1 MYATGKNTLQVPLKS
16 PGHTDEFGIFTIF
29 SVLALLN
36 TEILVYRLMWML
48 LICALNYFNY
58 SYLTLLT
65 VQDLPVCSRYIFA
78 SCKSF
83 DLAEIEFTF

>member
-1 MYATGKNTLQVPLKS
+1 MNLVYS
-16 PGHTDEFGIFTIF
+16 TIF

-36 TEILVYRLMWML
+36 TEILLCRLMWML
-48 LICALNYFNY
+48 LICALNYFNS

-65 VQDLPVCSRYIFA
+65 IQDLPVHSKYICA
-78 SCKSF
+78 SCKSL